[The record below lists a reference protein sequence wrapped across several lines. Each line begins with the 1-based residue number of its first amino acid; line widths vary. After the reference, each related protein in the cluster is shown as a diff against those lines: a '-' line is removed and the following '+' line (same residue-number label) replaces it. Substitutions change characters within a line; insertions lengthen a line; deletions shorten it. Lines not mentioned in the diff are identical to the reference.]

1 MIEGDVE
8 TAVRAARSWM
18 YTPGTKPE
26 LFESAARNGADA
38 VILDLEESV
47 LPADKA
53 AARNIVI
60 EHVTTAARDD
70 VVTSVRIN
78 SASTAA
84 GLADLTALISADVA
98 PDVLVLPKMESAGAL
113 GVIENLLFEASS
125 RTMLVPLIETARGVR
140 DLPRILASQ
149 HRVVAV
155 LVGAADLA
163 ANLGAA
169 GDWESLQS
177 VRSSI
182 VLAAG
187 AVDVVA
193 IDAPFFETG
202 DQLGLAEETNRAARL
217 GFSAKAV
224 IHPKQVSAINTAFAP
239 TEDQLTWANRVMSVY
254 AAGGGELE
262 GETVDDAVA
271 HRARRY
277 LRRSKSVDTLTPTT

>member
-26 LFESAARNGADA
+26 LVDSAARNGADA

-47 LPADKA
+47 RPEDETV
-53 AARNIVI
+53 ARGMVI
-60 EHVTTAARDD
+60 DHVTTARCEDL
-70 VVTSVRIN
+70 VTAVRIN

-84 GLADLTALISADVA
+84 GLADLTALISASVA
-98 PDVLVLPKMESAGAL
+98 PDVLVLPKTESAGAL

-155 LVGAADLA
+155 LVGAAGLVTS
-163 ANLGAA
+163 LGAA
-169 GDWESLQS
+169 GERESL
-177 VRSSI
+177 RSARGSI
-182 VLAAG
+182 VLAAD
-187 AVDVVA
+187 AADVVA
-193 IDAPFFETG
+193 IDAPFFDPG
-202 DQLGLAEETNRAARL
+202 DRLGLEEEARSAAKL
-217 GFSAKAV
+217 GFSAKAA
-224 IHPKQVSAINTAFAP
+224 IHPEQVRAINTAFAP
-239 TEDQLTWANRVMSVY
+239 TEDQLTWAHQVMSRY
-254 AAGGGELE
+254 ASGGGELA
-262 GETVDDAVA
+262 GETVDDALA

-277 LRRSKSVDTLTPTT
+277 LRRNQSVDTLSPA

>member
-47 LPADKA
+47 RPEDKA

-60 EHVTTAARDD
+60 DHVSTARRDD

-78 SASTAA
+78 PASTAA
-84 GLADLTALISADVA
+84 GLADLTALISASVA

-155 LVGAADLA
+155 LVGAAGLA

-169 GDWESLQS
+169 GDWESLHS
-177 VRSSI
+177 ARSSI

-193 IDAPFFETG
+193 IDAPFFDPG
-202 DQLGLAEETNRAARL
+202 DQLGLVEETRRGARL
-217 GFSAKAV
+217 GFSAKAA
-224 IHPKQVSAINTAFAP
+224 IHPKQVRAINTAFAP
-239 TEDQLTWANRVMSVY
+239 TEEQLTWAHQVMSVY
-254 AAGGGELE
+254 ASGGGELE
-262 GETVDDAVA
+262 G
-271 HRARRY
+271 
-277 LRRSKSVDTLTPTT
+277 